1 VPTLTR
7 PLLND
12 ILKNDALTR
21 GLGDAEAR
29 VLVEWIVER
38 AEVLA
43 EDSPTEDSFN
53 QKLRKLFTRC
63 RAIGRFVML
72 WGQPALR
79 GGAAQLAAAERFNWP
94 FPPPSAEPYEIML
107 GILVWEDE
115 NSPAR

>member
-1 VPTLTR
+1 LS
-7 PLLND
+7 D

-38 AEVLA
+38 AESLA
-43 EDSPTEDSFN
+43 EDTPTEDGFN
-53 QKLRKLFTRC
+53 QKIRKLCERC
-63 RAIGRFVML
+63 RAIGRFVTL
-72 WGQPALR
+72 WSQPRLR
-79 GGAAQLAAAERFNWP
+79 GAAAQLAGAQRFNWP
-94 FPPPSAEPYEIML
+94 FPPPNADPYEIML